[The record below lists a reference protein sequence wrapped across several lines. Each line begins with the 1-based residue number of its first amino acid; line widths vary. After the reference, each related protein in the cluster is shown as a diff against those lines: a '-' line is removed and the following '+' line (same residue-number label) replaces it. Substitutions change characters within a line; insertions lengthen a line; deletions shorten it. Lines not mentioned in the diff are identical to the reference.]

1 MNASSNVL
9 ENDSSGKRYRFIYL
23 FILQPTQCGLSA
35 THAHVPSLSIEHL
48 EWPLFSVGK
57 QFAAIGI
64 KVSIPC
70 SGNSGLNFAHH
81 NLSCS

>member
-1 MNASSNVL
+1 MNAGSNVV
-9 ENDSSGKRYRFIYL
+9 ENDGSEKHYRYIYL

-35 THAHVPSLSIEHL
+35 MHAHVPSLSIENK

-70 SGNSGLNFAHH
+70 SGNSGLKAAHR

>member
-35 THAHVPSLSIEHL
+35 THAHVPSLSIEKK

-70 SGNSGLNFAHH
+70 SGNSGLNVAHR

>member
-9 ENDSSGKRYRFIYL
+9 ENDSSGKCYRFIYL

-70 SGNSGLNFAHH
+70 SGNSGLNVAHR